1 MKIKLKNILF
11 ISVLSFFIFSCE
23 SLVEDLNDNPN
34 RQTSST
40 YDLVLS
46 GTQLGNMVL
55 QTGEMTRKTG
65 IFSGQ
70 YTGIDRSHL
79 LYNNYNVTASTFNAE
94 WNNVYADVIV
104 NSRVAEQIAIDNN
117 IGGITLG
124 IVKVVRASAFG
135 TAASLWGDIPYDES
149 GVPEIENPA
158 FENQIDVYNKIQ
170 LLLDEAISD
179 LSSGIGRPSQGADL
193 HFDGT
198 STDADAGDLPD
209 TAGEEVADDIFYQ
222 WSLIT
227 GAAAGFTYVDLN
239 DNGLYDFGEP
249 IFNVGGEE
257 IYYETNYG
265 DAIADGPDPEDLGTS
280 ALQSLQLPADV
291 YILNL
296 HIEDN
301 YGDSDFVSYV
311 IGVSAERNAVP
322 TSDAGIDQ
330 EWYMNY
336 EEDYKDIETSIYANQ
351 KGGFDAEVKCE
362 KRPDLNTGLQS
373 FPDEATADHWARMH
387 AERMMRMMLSSK

>member
-11 ISVLSFFIFSCE
+11 ISILSFFIFSCE

-124 IVKVVRASAFG
+124 IIKVVRASAFG

-158 FENQIDVYNKIQ
+158 FEN
-170 LLLDEAISD
+170 SD
-179 LSSGIGRPSQGADL
+179 S
-193 HFDGT
+193 
-198 STDADAGDLPD
+198 
-209 TAGEEVADDIFYQ
+209 E
-222 WSLIT
+222 
-227 GAAAGFTYVDLN
+227 N
-239 DNGLYDFGEP
+239 
-249 IFNVGGEE
+249 
-257 IYYETNYG
+257 
-265 DAIADGPDPEDLGTS
+265 
-280 ALQSLQLPADV
+280 
-291 YILNL
+291 
-296 HIEDN
+296 
-301 YGDSDFVSYV
+301 SDF
-311 IGVSAERNAVP
+311 
-322 TSDAGIDQ
+322 
-330 EWYMNY
+330 
-336 EEDYKDIETSIYANQ
+336 
-351 KGGFDAEVKCE
+351 
-362 KRPDLNTGLQS
+362 
-373 FPDEATADHWARMH
+373 
-387 AERMMRMMLSSK
+387 